1 MATVG
6 HVPKCGIPFSDLIIT
21 NYVLVQFLVLTVT
34 VIAGFVCAKTVVDN
48 VRRRCAR
55 LTVLVVGAGPVG
67 LTSALIAARSGKVGK
82 LILYE
87 ERCRHALVNRPNQVA
102 FDSKRV
108 AFLRRFGVDFD
119 NLEGCWHNGCFF
131 TRVGVYIEYLL
142 SIVEQVGVPLD
153 IRLDTR
159 FTRDNFKNLDV
170 SAGRLLAI
178 VCDGTNGVAA
188 SVLGLNDAFMQHSC
202 KAYGAVAAIERTDQQ
217 QVPAPEKR
225 VHGLNFDMTAY
236 GMDTVEPDG
245 NEGFHL
251 KIFGSPR
258 TRYMTLCIP
267 KCDTKLVKALRVI
280 LDRSMM
286 RNIFQT
292 CFNTYKSSEESNIS
306 DSFALKYMKFSPR
319 LFEIKLSQREETV
332 AYYEDFDMFV
342 LAEGDSAR
350 SYNFHTGMDV
360 NVGLKGLETLQQF
373 INMAAWCES
382 EHAILETLLFKANH
396 SEQVCKEF
404 LRSGLRDYLFS

>member
-6 HVPKCGIPFSDLIIT
+6 HVPKCGIPFSDLILT
-21 NYVLVQFLVLTVT
+21 NYVLVQFLVLTIA

-153 IRLDTR
+153 IRLDT
-159 FTRDNFKNLDV
+159 KV
-170 SAGRLLAI
+170 STKSPIVLSVTYILRSLCQVGR
-178 VCDGTNGVAA
+178 
-188 SVLGLNDAFMQHSC
+188 
-202 KAYGAVAAIERTDQQ
+202 
-217 QVPAPEKR
+217 
-225 VHGLNFDMTAY
+225 
-236 GMDTVEPDG
+236 
-245 NEGFHL
+245 
-251 KIFGSPR
+251 
-258 TRYMTLCIP
+258 
-267 KCDTKLVKALRVI
+267 
-280 LDRSMM
+280 
-286 RNIFQT
+286 FQT
-292 CFNTYKSSEESNIS
+292 RTNKVDTDFLPKWYTCVTLYIQFMKISSI
-306 DSFALKYMKFSPR
+306 
-319 LFEIKLSQREETV
+319 
-332 AYYEDFDMFV
+332 
-342 LAEGDSAR
+342 
-350 SYNFHTGMDV
+350 
-360 NVGLKGLETLQQF
+360 
-373 INMAAWCES
+373 
-382 EHAILETLLFKANH
+382 
-396 SEQVCKEF
+396 
-404 LRSGLRDYLFS
+404 